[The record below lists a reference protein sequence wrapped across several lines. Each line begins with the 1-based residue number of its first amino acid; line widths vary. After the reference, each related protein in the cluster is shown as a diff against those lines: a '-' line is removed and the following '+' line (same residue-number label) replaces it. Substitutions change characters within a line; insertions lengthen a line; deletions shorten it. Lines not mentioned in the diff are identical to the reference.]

1 MKSTFGRRGIDRL
14 SRAAHPRPAAV
25 PTWSAIPGILVVAF
39 LITAGLPRIARAE
52 ESVSTATPAFPE
64 VQGQN
69 LDGRWFNLPAD
80 FEGERNLVFV
90 AFERGQQAEVDT
102 WLPLARRLTS
112 EISGMRYY
120 ELPTI
125 RKLPGFV
132 RGWIDGGMR
141 DGIPDPA
148 ARAATITL
156 YLDKEP
162 FRRALDIRTEKSI
175 TILVVDRTGG
185 VHWQTVGVWTPEK
198 ESALRRLLSGT

>member
-1 MKSTFGRRGIDRL
+1 MKSKFGRPSLYRVL
-14 SRAAHPRPAAV
+14 RAATFRLAV
-25 PTWSAIPGILVVAF
+25 VAKWGAVLGLLAFAF

-64 VQGQN
+64 VRGQN

-112 EISGMRYY
+112 EISGVRYY

-175 TILVVDRTGG
+175 TILVVDRSGA

-198 ESALRRLLSGT
+198 ESALRTLLSSR